1 MTYRSMLSR
10 PALGLGRDLD
20 RIFDDVISPTAAQGW
35 TPAVDVRETAE
46 ALLVEADLP
55 GLAPSEVEVQ
65 AMQQVLTISG
75 TRTRAEAVP
84 TSGRAPIRER
94 AFGTFRRRFQL
105 PQGVDTSRIEASF
118 ANGVLTVRIP
128 KPAAAQPRTITVQSA
143 PTPA

>member
-10 PALGLGRDLD
+10 PAFGLGRDLD

-75 TRTRAEAVP
+75 TRAEAVQRLAALRYA
-84 TSGRAPIRER
+84 SAHLARSVA
-94 AFGTFRRRFQL
+94 ASSFRRGWTRH
-105 PQGVDTSRIEASF
+105 GSRRRSP
-118 ANGVLTVRIP
+118 TVC
-128 KPAAAQPRTITVQSA
+128 
-143 PTPA
+143 